1 MKHSEEFQCD
11 QCNFLAKDKVDLQ
24 NHRRYKHEPQFPCNM
39 CTYKANHN
47 PDLKRHLRVMHP
59 YKRSV
64 FFNQTRRKNTTM
76 TEKANINLNKEELDN
91 QDTNIFEDEKH
102 GKKSNRY

>member
-1 MKHSEEFQCD
+1 
-11 QCNFLAKDKVDLQ
+11 
-24 NHRRYKHEPQFPCNM
+24 M

-102 GKKSNRY
+102 VNKSNRYYNCNGECSSRDKRFSHQDELDLHVQYFHTFQSGPQ